1 MGHSEIRLGFPI
13 AISIELR
20 SFGSPFPG
28 QAGFG
33 NLYQAYISFIGLL
46 VFLLEAFPQTEPRNG
61 HEHDTGPALDMALN
75 SAGFPSRLSL
85 NV

>member
-1 MGHSEIRLGFPI
+1 MGHREIRLGFPT
-13 AISIELR
+13 AISIEWR

-28 QAGFG
+28 QAGFE
-33 NLYQAYISFIGLL
+33 NLYQAYICSIGSLAL
-46 VFLLEAFPQTEPRNG
+46 LLEAFPQRQPRNG
-61 HEHDTGPALDMALN
+61 HECNTGPALDMALN